1 MTLSILRGE
10 ERIEYKR
17 QKDREKKAIKR
28 AKLSEEEKI
37 LMREKDRE
45 RRAKYREKLSE
56 EEKILMREKNRE
68 QVAKWRLKQELDPLE
83 EQHDTDIIIET
94 ETGEEMKVENGPI
107 ISMTKEEYKRQKAR
121 ERQAKYRAN
130 LPEEEK
136 ILLREKARERM
147 ASKKYLVGKTKHRA
161 RLLPEEEKVMKRE
174 EKSNEEKVNPHEK
187 RQDVS
192 ICQSEDT
199 ETTVP
204 KSFEDKQGEYKIEDS
219 TKLKWHRKMLKNLM
233 LGGEA
238 SEYND
243 VTFVCDDDLVSA
255 HKIIL
260 SACSPM
266 LKSIFT
272 DRMTEEHSFIFLP
285 GVNHSQIKLLLD
297 LIYFGTPTSQHY
309 SNEFFRVAD
318 ILGIQNVREENLKTI
333 SSFIDESNLLE
344 EDNKEELDYLHEEGD
359 EINTANGNEVQENL
373 QEEVVEG
380 KTMVELDGVGGNE
393 ASYKEESEDST
404 RMEKDC
410 APQLVQETVKIPKAD
425 PVIADAQQS
434 ESQDTSVKDEKKE
447 KSFASKQC
455 PECGKL
461 FYDKKTMIRHLNTI
475 HQGLRNY
482 NDCDQCSY
490 RAEAKCH
497 LKKHIESVHE
507 GVKRFVCE
515 KCPYKTN
522 WKSHFKSH
530 QESKHDPTI
539 LKYNCNHCTYR
550 APHIDHLK
558 KHLTTHKENR
568 LELDLD

>member
-17 QKDREKKAIKR
+17 QKDRERKSNYR
-28 AKLSEEEKI
+28 TKLSEEEKI
-37 LMREKDRE
+37 RMREKDRD
-45 RRAKYREKLSE
+45 RQAKYREKLSE

-68 QVAKWRLKQELDPLE
+68 QVAKWRLKQEMDPLE
-83 EQHDTDIIIET
+83 EQHDTEIIIET

-136 ILLREKARERM
+136 ILLREKARVRM
-147 ASKKYLVGKTKHRA
+147 ARKTNHRA
-161 RLLPEEEKVMKRE
+161 RLPEEEKVMKRE

-297 LIYFGTPTSQHY
+297 LIYFGTPTLQHY
-309 SNEFFRVAD
+309 SNEFLKVAD

-425 PVIADAQQS
+425 AQHI
-434 ESQDTSVKDEKKE
+434 ESQDVSVKDEKKE
-447 KSFASKQC
+447 KSFTSKQC

-461 FYDKKTMIRHLNTI
+461 FYDRKTMIRHLNTI

-507 GVKRFVCE
+507 GLKRFACE

-550 APHIDHLK
+550 APHINHLK
-558 KHLTTHKENR
+558 KHLTTHKEER